1 MADNTE
7 RVSYLFSDIVDQFVM
22 NAIQEQRVV
31 VTTRYTAK
39 EVSHILDTSVTDSTT
54 STDSESSSSSDSDFD
69 LSDPEALIVKERDTF
84 AKVVA
89 LDNQGTDEFVSG
101 TIFESLSDTT
111 AGTSMMGRQ
120 TNRDVE
126 ESDHESETSLVRDP
140 SKRVEF
146 SNATAGTSMTSDESR
161 KTNGG
166 NEEVSHECETS
177 VVRDPSRGARIGRA
191 RSRNIRASRG
201 QRK

>member
-7 RVSYLFSDIVDQFVM
+7 PVSYLFSNIVDQFVM
-22 NAIQEQRVV
+22 NTIQEQRIV

-39 EVSHILDTSVTDSTT
+39 EVSHILDTSVTDSTIL
-54 STDSESSSSSDSDFD
+54 SDRESFSSSDSDFD

-84 AKVVA
+84 AKAVM
-89 LDNQGTDEFVSG
+89 LDNTDEFVSG

-126 ESDHESETSLVRDP
+126 ESDHQSETRDQ
-140 SKRVEF
+140 SK
-146 SNATAGTSMTSDESR
+146 
-161 KTNGG
+161 
-166 NEEVSHECETS
+166 
-177 VVRDPSRGARIGRA
+177 
-191 RSRNIRASRG
+191 
-201 QRK
+201 